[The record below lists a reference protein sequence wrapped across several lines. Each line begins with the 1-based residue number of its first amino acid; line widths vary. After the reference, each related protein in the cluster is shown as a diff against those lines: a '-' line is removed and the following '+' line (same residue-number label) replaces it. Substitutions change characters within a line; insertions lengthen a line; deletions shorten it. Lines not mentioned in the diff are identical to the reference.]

1 MTKLLVKNPN
11 HPLSIDLFLTN
22 PPKYF
27 QNSSVR
33 EAGLS
38 DFHKMVITV
47 MKMSFQK
54 LEPKIIHYR

>member
-11 HPLSIDLFLTN
+11 NPHSIDLFLTN

-27 QNSSVR
+27 QKSSVR

-54 LEPKIIHYR
+54 LEPKIINYG

>member
-22 PPKYF
+22 APKYF

-54 LEPKIIHYR
+54 LEPKIINYR